1 MRAEDAADRDLIVL
15 VSARRARLSLA
26 LKRCLDVAL
35 GLVLLVAA
43 LPVLVPA
50 CLAIR
55 LDSPGPCCT
64 GSGAAARMAEPFQIL
79 KLRTMVDGADRL
91 GRP

>member
-1 MRAEDAADRDLIVL
+1 MRTEDAAYRDLIVL
-15 VSARRARLSLA
+15 VSARRVGLSLA

-43 LPVLVPA
+43 LPALVLA

-55 LDSPGPCCT
+55 LDSRGPMLYRQWRC
-64 GSGAAARMAEPFQIL
+64 GQGGEPFQIL

-91 GRP
+91 GP